1 MKLIRLTTENNDG
14 SFECNFNTDIN
25 IKENSKVA
33 LKSASFTT
41 QNVVF
46 RIDADNDVFNW
57 NFTNATINFD
67 VSVILDHAEYND
79 TNINV
84 FLLDLQTKL
93 NNGLRITGVNLNA
106 KMIGLQWK
114 VESKKGFLEIG
125 YLSSYYSMNH
135 QEATLTNIDRSA
147 VNDTLTKT
155 TAQSVDDTAR
165 IFWNK
170 PFIKGAGVHQV
181 SIASMVSTGTTG
193 TGFFIGITRTKLD
206 DIDPT
211 NITPL
216 HKDTY
221 IYVEGNENGGG
232 GGFSMFYGNLDANGA
247 NPTTPTATGTLHT
260 GGADTL
266 DISLEGGKISL
277 GLYTGGGA
285 GTYTQF
291 YQMDYDGTTD
301 FYPYIIM
308 RSDNTKLSLAQGRTQ
323 LDPYLLTSSNDLNNN
338 DLGTTLGDAPSGQPK
353 TRGTNTL
360 SFDLDIEKML
370 GFTDEFDLTDEGED
384 ALFKASSIYDFGM
397 FNDTYL
403 VLLDN
408 LRLDSYDGFT
418 KEEKSILGCIN
429 VSDNNTNRVVQYES
443 NTLDYIELKNKKEI
457 SIRNIRGRI
466 VKSDLGSVILNG
478 LTSLVILI
486 E

>member
-1 MKLIRLTTENNDG
+1 MKLIRLTSENNDG

-79 TNINV
+79 KNINV

-114 VESKKGFLEIG
+114 VESKNGFLEIG
-125 YLSSYYSMNH
+125 YLSSYYSMNY

-147 VNDTLTKT
+147 INDTL
-155 TAQSVDDTAR
+155 
-165 IFWNK
+165 
-170 PFIKGAGVHQV
+170 
-181 SIASMVSTGTTG
+181 STGTTG

-211 NITPL
+211 NITAL

-247 NPTTPTATGTLHT
+247 NPTTPIATGTLHT

-266 DISLEGGKISL
+266 DISMEGGKISL

-353 TRGTNTL
+353 TQGTNTL
-360 SFDLDIEKML
+360 SFDLDIEQML
-370 GFTDEFDLTDEGED
+370 GFTDVLDLTDVGED

-486 E
+486 DQI